1 MATKT
6 ENLQLWK
13 WAKTDPVDVEQ
24 INDNF
29 GKVDTYLGKNG
40 VLEKVAE
47 FTVQSAAA
55 EVDFNL
61 SSLNLSSYSA
71 IQLYFD
77 LKFADVDE
85 EKIIAPDIKFNDGV
99 GIYETM
105 ADNSSSLE
113 GTNPSMSLVP
123 GNCKPG
129 YGIAAKIELYRC
141 GDGIAGMFQSVGY
154 SKNHD
159 QMDCWIKNLL
169 LLEISLDELN
179 KITIFQQGSNS
190 NRVAAN
196 SMLRVYGVKK

>member
-40 VLEKVAE
+40 ALEKVAE

-77 LKFADVDE
+77 LKFVYQEGPINPEIQINSGTPVYVAS
-85 EKIIAPDIKFNDGV
+85 
-99 GIYETM
+99 
-105 ADNSSSLE
+105 ADNSYSQERTETSISIL
-113 GTNPSMSLVP
+113 P
-123 GNCKPG
+123 GNQRPE
-129 YGIAAKIELYRC
+129 YPAAARLELYQC
-141 GDGIAGMFQSVGY
+141 GDKTAGMIQGIGY
-154 SKNHD
+154 DTNQDRMYCLIRS
-159 QMDCWIKNLL
+159 LL
-169 LLEISLDELN
+169 LSEISLTELN
-179 KITIFQQGSNS
+179 KVTLALSGTHTNQYATGS
-190 NRVAAN
+190 A
-196 SMLRVYGVKK
+196 LQIYGVKK

>member
-40 VLEKVAE
+40 ALEKVAE

-77 LKFADVDE
+77 LKFVNESRTNAT
-85 EKIIAPDIKFNDGV
+85 IKYNDGTPLYDALVDDTSTSNTTDTKMSITVNDFNSAFGV
-99 GIYETM
+99 G
-105 ADNSSSLE
+105 
-113 GTNPSMSLVP
+113 
-123 GNCKPG
+123 
-129 YGIAAKIELYRC
+129 AKIELFRC
-141 GDGIAGMFQSVGY
+141 KDSIAALHHAVAKFADGFSYGASVCLKHVFLPEV
-154 SKNHD
+154 S
-159 QMDCWIKNLL
+159 M
-169 LLEISLDELN
+169 DELEKVTLSFETDKAN
-179 KITIFQQGSNS
+179 QYAVGS
-190 NRVAAN
+190 V
-196 SMLRVYGVKK
+196 LRIYGVKK

>member
-29 GKVDTYLGKNG
+29 GKVDTYLGKTG
-40 VLEKVAE
+40 ALEKVAE

-77 LKFADVDE
+77 LKFVNSDATN
-85 EKIIAPDIKFNDGV
+85 ARIKYNDGTP
-99 GIYETM
+99 IYEM
-105 ADNSSSLE
+105 MVDNSSSGHSEPDMSITLNRI
-113 GTNPSMSLVP
+113 NPA
-123 GNCKPG
+123 
-129 YGIAAKIELYRC
+129 YGIGAKVELYQC
-141 GDGIAGMFQSVGY
+141 GNSTIGLHQGMGFAHDNSGFNGCLKNMMLTEIA
-154 SKNHD
+154 
-159 QMDCWIKNLL
+159 LT
-169 LLEISLDELN
+169 ELN
-179 KITIFQQGSNS
+179 KITLSFDEDYSNQYAVGS
-190 NRVAAN
+190 V
-196 SMLRVYGVKK
+196 LRVYGVKK